1 MRGSD
6 MELYKRIRNRREELG
21 MSQDELAKKMGYKS
35 RSSINKIEMGE
46 NDIPQSKI
54 SAFAKA
60 LNVDEAWLMGYDTLN
75 SFQEDPNIIKF
86 DDEIDEIIDI
96 LTKDHYK
103 VNYSPNDGSDAMTIL
118 DSKNNI
124 VTCIRDFELVN
135 IYESLK
141 RSNTPVT

>member
-86 DDEIDEIIDI
+86 DDEIDMDNI
-96 LTKDHYK
+96 LCYIK
-103 VNYSPNDGSDAMTIL
+103 I
-118 DSKNNI
+118 
-124 VTCIRDFELVN
+124 
-135 IYESLK
+135 
-141 RSNTPVT
+141 